1 MPRSATLLEGPDG
14 RGMCPVPLPVTHLPD
29 VGTRLT
35 VRTTYRQPG
44 RVPPELLLYER
55 VYVDLARNASARC
68 PVC

>member
-1 MPRSATLLEGPDG
+1 M
-14 RGMCPVPLPVTHLPD
+14 PLPVTHLPD
-29 VGTRLT
+29 VGTHLT

-44 RVPPELLLYER
+44 PVPPELLLYER